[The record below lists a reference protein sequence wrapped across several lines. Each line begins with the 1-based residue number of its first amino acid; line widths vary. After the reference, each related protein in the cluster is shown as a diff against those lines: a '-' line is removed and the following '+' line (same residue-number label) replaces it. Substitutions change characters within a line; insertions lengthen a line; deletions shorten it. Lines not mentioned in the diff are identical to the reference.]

1 MLLPSIW
8 GKCPNYDI
16 YLPGRAFHGFIP
28 LQCVLQSPPNGH
40 GCPIRQA
47 VWQGSEVL
55 FSPQFCGDYREAS
68 GRMERDPRGLLF
80 SLLLL
85 NAGGDGRSRY
95 LREGESIWVR
105 QVW

>member
-1 MLLPSIW
+1 MCVYVW
-8 GKCPNYDI
+8 GRVK
-16 YLPGRAFHGFIP
+16 FQESS

-40 GCPIRQA
+40 GCPIRQD

-55 FSPQFCGDYREAS
+55 FSPQFFGGYREAS